1 MNYKHPLI
9 AVTLILL
16 LAFTLRVAQIGAK
29 TVWWDEA
36 WSVWTAQQSFAHT
49 QEPTARY
56 FPPRLYQWLLHGWV
70 RIAGISEFAV
80 RYVSLL
86 SGLLTVA
93 AVYALAR
100 RLGGVRAAL
109 LAMGFLATST
119 FAIHWS
125 QETRMYAMAACAVT
139 LAVYAYLRIDSKWSR
154 WWLLLIASSVT
165 AALTHYLGALLL
177 VILNLHWLLTLFGIG
192 SDKDNYRADPLCRG
206 PTRHGRAFHL
216 RWIVAML
223 CCGALIALW
232 AFYAI
237 SRIRSGGTTSTQSP
251 AFVFQLA
258 ATLLANGSSINVD
271 QALLPALLIVVGLLI
286 GLVLYFRQQRRN
298 GLLIIL
304 LTVFP
309 PLAIFLLSLP
319 NPFYHPAP

>member
-1 MNYKHPLI
+1 MNYKHTLM
-9 AVTLILL
+9 AATLILL

-36 WSVWTAQQSFAHT
+36 WSVWTAQQTFAQT
-49 QEPTARY
+49 TEITARDVH
-56 FPPRLYQWLLHGWV
+56 PPLYQWLLHVWV
-70 RIAGISEFAV
+70 RIAGISEFAA
-80 RYVSLL
+80 RYLSLL
-86 SGLLTVA
+86 WGLLTVA

-109 LAMGFLATST
+109 LAAFFLTTST
-119 FAIHWS
+119 FAIHRS
-125 QETRMYAMAACAVT
+125 QETRMYAIAACAVT
-139 LAVYAYLRIDSKWSR
+139 PAVYAYLRIDSKWSR

-177 VILNLHWLLTLFGIG
+177 VILNLHWLLSLLGIG
-192 SDKDNYRADPLCRG
+192 SDKDNYRADTLCRG

-237 SRIRSGGTTSTQSP
+237 SRIRSE
-251 AFVFQLA
+251 
-258 ATLLANGSSINVD
+258 
-271 QALLPALLIVVGLLI
+271 I
-286 GLVLYFRQQRRN
+286 GR
-298 GLLIIL
+298 
-304 LTVFP
+304 
-309 PLAIFLLSLP
+309 AS
-319 NPFYHPAP
+319 